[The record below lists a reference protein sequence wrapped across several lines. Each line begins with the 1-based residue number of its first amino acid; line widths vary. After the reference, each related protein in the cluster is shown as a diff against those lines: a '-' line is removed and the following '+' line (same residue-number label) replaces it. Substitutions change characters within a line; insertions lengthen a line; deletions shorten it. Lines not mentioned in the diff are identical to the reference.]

1 MIYCV
6 IPEVMEAELYERLS
20 AYYADDPNVTVIVDR
35 RRSERRG
42 RGEKAS
48 KAEGEQRN
56 IRDRRRARVPGGAPG
71 DQAIVICRVP
81 ARSLARYRARAAPD
95 RARAA

>member
-42 RGEKAS
+42 RRDKAS
-48 KAEGEQRN
+48 KAEVEQRN
-56 IRDRRRARVPGGAPG
+56 IRDRRRARVPGELPETK
-71 DQAIVICRVP
+71 R
-81 ARSLARYRARAAPD
+81 
-95 RARAA
+95 